1 MALVSARHESGAV
14 GMSDNNL
21 PLPAA
26 TFTTVDL
33 GATLPV
39 RAGLSV
45 QAGVKNLFDRNYYYW
60 EGFPESGRNAYV
72 TLRYAF

>member
-1 MALVSARHESGAV
+1 MSVQIARHESGAV

-26 TFTTVDL
+26 TFTTVDIG
-33 GATLPV
+33 GALPI

-45 QAGVKNLFDRNYYYW
+45 QAGVKNLFDRNHYHW
-60 EGFPESGRNAYV
+60 EGFPEQAA
-72 TLRYAF
+72 TAT